1 MKAAVTTSY
10 GSPEV
15 MKVLEVKTPVPL
27 DNELQIKIHAATVI
41 MGDSEIRR
49 FKIPVLFWLPLRLYM
64 GVFKPRIKIY
74 GQELAGIVTS
84 VGSKVTKFKP
94 GEKVFLAT
102 DMSLGAHAEFKCISE
117 NYPIARIPEGMSF
130 ETAAAI
136 PVGGSNALHFVRKA
150 DLKQGD
156 KVLIIGAG
164 GSIGT
169 FAVQLAKLQGAE
181 VTCND
186 KGIKENMLR
195 SIGADHFIDYEKV
208 QLSNLSQTYDAI
220 IDIVGKSTVP
230 TLLKLLN
237 KKGRLI
243 LGNPGVQSLVQGLW
257 LNKKSDKK
265 IVLKLASYSVEDF
278 NYLSELVLSGQLKV
292 IIDKTYPLEQIRDAH
307 AYVDSGKKA
316 GHIVIKIA
324 SEND

>member
-10 GSPEV
+10 GSPGV
-15 MKVLEVKTPVPL
+15 MKVLEVKTPVPR

-49 FKIPVLFWLPLRLYM
+49 FKIPFLFWLPLRLYM
-64 GVFKPRIKIY
+64 GIFKPRIKIY
-74 GQELAGIVTS
+74 GQELAGIVAS
-84 VGSKVTKFKP
+84 VGSKVTKFSP

-102 DMSLGAHAEFKCISE
+102 NMSLGAHAEFKCISE
-117 NYPIARIPEGMSF
+117 NYPIASIPEGMRF

-150 DLKQGD
+150 DLKKND
-156 KVLIIGAG
+156 KVLVIGAG

-169 FAVQLAKLQGAE
+169 FATQLAKLRGAE
-181 VTCND
+181 VTCID
-186 KGIKENMLR
+186 QGIKESMLR

-208 QLSNLSQTYDAI
+208 PLTQLNQTYDAI
-220 IDIVGKSTVP
+220 IDIVGKASVP

-237 KKGRLI
+237 QKGRLI
-243 LGNPGVQSLVQGLW
+243 LGNPGVQSLLQGFW
-257 LNKKSDKK
+257 FNNKSEKRIIS
-265 IVLKLASYSVEDF
+265 KLASYHPEDYD
-278 NYLSELVLSGQLKV
+278 YLSSLVLTGELKV
-292 IIDKTYPLEQIRDAH
+292 ITDKIYSLEQIKEAH
-307 AYVDSGKKA
+307 EYVDSGQKA
-316 GHIVIKIA
+316 GHIILKIV

>member
-1 MKAAVTTSY
+1 MA
-10 GSPEV
+10 
-15 MKVLEVKTPVPL
+15 
-27 DNELQIKIHAATVI
+27 
-41 MGDSEIRR
+41 
-49 FKIPVLFWLPLRLYM
+49 
-64 GVFKPRIKIY
+64 
-74 GQELAGIVTS
+74 S
-84 VGSKVTKFKP
+84 VGNKVTKFKP

-102 DMSLGAHAEFKCISE
+102 DMSLGAHTEYKCISE
-117 NYPIARIPEGMSF
+117 DYPIARIPDGMSF

-136 PVGGSNALHFVRKA
+136 PVGGSNALHFIRKA
-150 DLKQGD
+150 DLKPAD

-186 KGIKENMLR
+186 KGIKESILR
-195 SIGADHFIDYEKV
+195 SIGADYFIDYEK
-208 QLSNLSQTYDAI
+208 QKWTKLKQTYDAI

-237 KKGRLI
+237 QKGRLI
-243 LGNPGVQSLVQGLW
+243 LGNPGVQSLIQGLL

-265 IVLKLASYSVEDF
+265 IVLKLASYSVEDY

-292 IIDKTYPLEQIRDAH
+292 IIDKTYPLEQIKDAH
-307 AYVDSGKKA
+307 EYVDSGQKA

-324 SEND
+324 SDND